1 MIRRVVDFALDNRL
15 LVLGLALILFAAG
28 IVAFRDL
35 PIEAYPDVADNY
47 VEVITQWP
55 GISAEQIEQQVTIPL
70 EIVMNGIPHVVHL
83 RSFSLFGLSDL
94 KLIFDEDS
102 DNDWNRERV
111 LERLSQVTLPPGVN
125 PQMGTD
131 WSPVGQIYFFT
142 LHSTNP
148 AYDPMELKSLEDWVI
163 EKNFKAVPNI
173 VDVSSFGG
181 PTREYQVR
189 VDPNKLVSYGL
200 SLAQVEQQLTNNN
213 VNAGGSFIQEG
224 LQQINVR
231 SVGLVDRTQDIERTV
246 IMTKNGTPL
255 RVKDIAVVSQGSKIR
270 LGQFARACSACP
282 YGPGGA
288 ILHEDGRIVDND
300 DVVSGIVLLRK
311 GAVAEKALQGIHDK
325 VEELNNHILPPGVKV
340 VPFIDRSTLVHFT
353 SHTVLHNLTEGMI
366 LVSIILF
373 LFLGNIRGA
382 FIVAATIPFSLL
394 FASICLDLR
403 HIPANLLSLGAL
415 DFGMV
420 VDGAVVMV
428 ENIVR
433 HLGLKNGVK
442 TAREKIGEA
451 SHEVQRPVF
460 YAIAIIITAYLPI
473 FTLQRVEGRLFHPM
487 AWTVAFALLGALLF
501 SIVIAPVLASFAFQK
516 GASEWHNPIMHFLTE
531 RYRTGV
537 RWAIRHRAVTIGVCV
552 LLAAVGNYLAFSGTI
567 GSEFL
572 PHLDEGALWVRGTL
586 APSTG
591 PDEGIRVANQ
601 ARVVLCAFP
610 EVPQCTSQVGR
621 PDDGTDTTGFFNT
634 EFFVD
639 LKPKEEWRPVFRE
652 NKDELIAA
660 MNRELDKIPG
670 VVWGFS
676 QPIED
681 NMEEA
686 VSGVKGALATKIYG
700 DDLKTL
706 EEKSDEIVNIMR
718 RIKGIEDLGVFRVLG
733 QPNLNVTVDREAAAR
748 YQINVADVQDAVQT
762 AVGGN
767 ALTQVLKGEA
777 RYDLTLRY
785 LPQYRNTKEAIEN
798 IRLLSPSGE
807 RVSLAQLCKIR
818 ETDEGSEIY
827 REGNRRYVAIKY
839 SVRGR
844 DLGSTVEEAIDKV
857 NKQVK
862 LPTGY
867 SLDWEGEYESQKR
880 ANARLLIVL
889 PITIL
894 IIFIILYT
902 MFKSFKWSLLIMAN
916 VAIAPI
922 GGLLALWFTG
932 TNFSVSSGVGF
943 LALFGVSVQT
953 GVIMLEYIN
962 QLRARRYTIEDAAV
976 EGAVLRLRPIMMTM
990 LVATLGLLPAAL
1002 SHAIGSDSQRPFAIV
1017 IVGGLIAALI
1027 MSVFLLP
1034 TIYVW
1039 VAGERDVLPAAEEG
1053 FEVGEHVD

>member
-1 MIRRVVDFALDNRL
+1 MIRRVVDFALNNRL
-15 LVLGLALILFAAG
+15 LVLGFALLLFAGG
-28 IVAFRDL
+28 IVAFHDL

-47 VEVITQWP
+47 VEIITQWP

-83 RSFSLFGLSDL
+83 RSFSLFGLSDV
-94 KLIFDEDS
+94 KLIFDDES

-111 LERLSQVTLPPGVN
+111 LERLSQVTLPPGVV

-148 AYDPMELKSLEDWVI
+148 AYDPMELKSIEDWII
-163 EKNFKAVPNI
+163 EKSFKAVPNI
-173 VDVSSFGG
+173 VDVASFGG

-189 VDPNKLVSYGL
+189 VDPNKLVAYGL

-231 SVGLVDRTQDIERTV
+231 SVGLVDRAQDIERTV
-246 IMTKNGTPL
+246 IVTKNGTPL
-255 RVKDIAVVSQGSKIR
+255 RVKDIAVVSQGPKIR
-270 LGQFARACSACP
+270 LGQFARA
-282 YGPGGA
+282 
-288 ILHEDGRIVDND
+288 IHHENGKIVDND

-311 GAVAEKALQGIHDK
+311 GAAADAALQGIHEK
-325 VEELNNHILPPGVKV
+325 VKELNNHILPPGVKI
-340 VPFIDRSTLVHFT
+340 VPFIDRSDLGSLYQ
-353 SHTVLHNLTEGMI
+353 SH
-366 LVSIILF
+366 
-373 LFLGNIRGA
+373 GA
-382 FIVAATIPFSLL
+382 AQPHRRNDPGIDHPLPIPRQRPGRPHCCSDDSVF
-394 FASICLDLR
+394 
-403 HIPANLLSLGAL
+403 
-415 DFGMV
+415 
-420 VDGAVVMV
+420 AVVCV
-428 ENIVR
+428 DLFGPEAHSRQPSFSRRVGFR
-433 HLGLKNGVK
+433 HGGRRRGGDGRKHRAPFRPRRTGSR
-442 TAREKIGEA
+442 TPREQISEA

-460 YAIAIIITAYLPI
+460 YRDRHHHYRLFAYLHTAACRGAAVSSHGLDRSVCAARGLAVLDCDRARAGK
-473 FTLQRVEGRLFHPM
+473 FRLSEGSARM
-487 AWTVAFALLGALLF
+487 AQSSHGLLDSDTTAPRFGGPF
-501 SIVIAPVLASFAFQK
+501 VIVCSRSA
-516 GASEWHNPIMHFLTE
+516 
-531 RYRTGV
+531 
-537 RWAIRHRAVTIGVCV
+537 WACSG
-552 LLAAVGNYLAFSGTI
+552 LLATLYLAFGGVI

-601 ARVVLCAFP
+601 ARIVLCSFP

-634 EFFVD
+634 EYFVD
-639 LKPKEEWRPVFRE
+639 LKPKEQWRPVFHE

-686 VSGVKGALATKIYG
+686 VSGVKGELATKIYG
-700 DDLKTL
+700 DDLKLL
-706 EEKSDEIVNIMR
+706 EAKSDQIVSIMR
-718 RIKGIEDLGVFRVLG
+718 GVKGIEDLGVFHVLG
-733 QPNLNVTVDREAAAR
+733 QPNLNVTVDRDQAAR
-748 YQINVADVQDAVQT
+748 HQINVADVQDAIQT

-785 LPQYRNTKEAIEN
+785 LPHYRDTQEAIEN

-807 RVSLAQLCKIR
+807 RVSLAQLCKIEER
-818 ETDEGSEIY
+818 DGGSEIY
-827 REGNRRYVAIKY
+827 REGNQRYVAIKY

-844 DLGSTVEEAIDKV
+844 DLGGAVEESMKKV
-857 NKQVK
+857 NDQVK
-862 LPTGY
+862 LPPGY
-867 SLDWEGEYESQKR
+867 HIDWEGEYESQKR
-880 ANARLLIVL
+880 ADERLLIVL
-889 PITIL
+889 PITVL
-894 IIFIILYT
+894 VIFILLYT
-902 MFKSFKWSLLIMAN
+902 MFKSFKWALLILAN
-916 VAIAPI
+916 VAMARF
-922 GGLLALWFTG
+922 GGLLALIVTG

-962 QLRARRYTIEDAAV
+962 QLRARRYSIEDAAV

-1017 IVGGLIAALI
+1017 IVGGLIADLV
-1027 MSVFLLP
+1027 MSIFLLP
-1034 TIYVW
+1034 TLYVW
-1039 VAGERDVLPAAEEG
+1039 MAGERDVLPSADGQFEE
-1053 FEVGEHVD
+1053 GEHVD

>member
-15 LVLGLALILFAAG
+15 LILAFAIILFAAG

-47 VEVITQWP
+47 VEIITQWP
-55 GISAEQIEQQVTIPL
+55 GIAAEQIEQQVTIPL
-70 EIVMNGIPHVVHL
+70 EIVMNCIPHVVHL
-83 RSFSLFGLSDL
+83 RSFSLFGLSDI
-94 KLIFDEDS
+94 KLIFDDES

-142 LHSTNP
+142 LRSTNP
-148 AYDPMELKSLEDWVI
+148 AYDPMELKSIEDLVI
-163 EKNFKAVPNI
+163 EKNFKSVPNI

-189 VDPNKLVSYGL
+189 VDPNKLVSFGL

-213 VNAGGSFIQEG
+213 ANAGGSFIQEG

-231 SVGLVDRTQDIERTV
+231 SVGLVDRAQDIERTV

-255 RVKDIAVVSQGSKIR
+255 RVQDIAVVSQGPKIR
-270 LGQFARACSACP
+270 LGQFAK
-282 YGPGGA
+282 A
-288 ILHEDGRIVDND
+288 IHRENGKIIDND

-311 GAVAEKALQGIHDK
+311 GAVADAALQGIHAK
-325 VEELNNHILPPGVKV
+325 VEELNNHILPPGVKI
-340 VPFIDRSTLVHFT
+340 VPFIDRSDLVHFT

-373 LFLGNIRGA
+373 IFLGNIRGA

-420 VDGAVVMV
+420 VDGAVVMI

-433 HLGLKNGVK
+433 HLGHKNGIK
-442 TAREKIGEA
+442 TPREQISEA
-451 SHEVQRPVF
+451 AHEVQRPVF

-473 FTLQRVEGRLFHPM
+473 FTLERVEGRLFHPM

-501 SIVIAPVLASFAFQK
+501 SILIAPVLASFAFRK
-516 GASEWHNPIMHFLTE
+516 GAKEWHNPIMHFVIE
-531 RYRTGV
+531 RYRIAV
-537 RWAIRHRAVTIGVCV
+537 RWAIRHRAITVGACV
-552 LLAAVGNYLAFSGTI
+552 LLVAVANYLAFSGII

-601 ARVVLCAFP
+601 ARVVLCSFP

-639 LKPKEEWRPVFRE
+639 LKPKEQWRPVFRE

-660 MNRELDKIPG
+660 MQRELDKIPG

-686 VSGVKGALATKIYG
+686 VSGVKGALATKVYG
-700 DDLKTL
+700 DDLKVL
-706 EEKSDEIVNIMR
+706 EQTSDEIVNIMR
-718 RIKGIEDLGVFRVLG
+718 HINGIEDLGVFRVLG
-733 QPNLNVTVDREAAAR
+733 QPNLNVTVDRMSAAR
-748 YQINVADVQDAVQT
+748 HQINVADVQDAIQT
-762 AVGGN
+762 AVGGT
-767 ALTQVLKGEA
+767 ALTQVLRGEA

-785 LPQYRNTKEAIEN
+785 LPQYRSTKEAIEN

-807 RVSLAQLCKIR
+807 RVSLAQLCNIS
-818 ETDEGSEIY
+818 ETDGASEVY

-844 DLGSTVEEAIDKV
+844 DLGSTVGEAIKKV
-857 NKQVK
+857 NEQVK

-867 SLDWEGEYESQKR
+867 SIDWEGEYESQKR
-880 ANARLLIVL
+880 ANQRLLIVL

-894 IIFIILYT
+894 IIFVILYT
-902 MFKSFKWSLLIMAN
+902 MFNSFKWAILILAN
-916 VAIAPI
+916 IAIAPV
-922 GGLLALWFTG
+922 GGLLALLITG

-962 QLRARRYTIEDAAV
+962 QLRARRYSIEEAAV

-1017 IVGGLIAALI
+1017 IVGGLIAALV
-1027 MSVFLLP
+1027 MSIFLLP
-1034 TIYVW
+1034 TLYVW
-1039 VAGERDVLPAAEEG
+1039 MAGERDVLPSAEG
-1053 FEVGEHVD
+1053 KFEEGEHVD